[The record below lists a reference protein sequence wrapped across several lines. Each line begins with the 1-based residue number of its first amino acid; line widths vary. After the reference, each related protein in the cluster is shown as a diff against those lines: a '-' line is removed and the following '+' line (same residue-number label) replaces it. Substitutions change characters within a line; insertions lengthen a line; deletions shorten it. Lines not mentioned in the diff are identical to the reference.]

1 VKRSAVWIVIQLSS
15 LLPTTAASQTQAAT
29 DCVPAS
35 PRPCVSIDF
44 AALRDETARR
54 LSEYLRINTTNLP
67 GNELAASR
75 WLQETLAKEGI
86 EGQILDTAALG
97 PGRANFYAR
106 LPGSGKAKA
115 IALVN
120 HMDVVPAKASEWHVD
135 PFGGEVR
142 DGAVWGRGA
151 MDMKG
156 HGIIQLMALIA
167 LKRAGVRLDRDL
179 VFVGNADEEIGGLGS
194 RTFIRDHSDLV
205 RGIEYV
211 LTESGDTRVEQGRVR
226 WFGVGVGEKRTWWK
240 TITAHGTSSHASVPT
255 GDNPVDRLVRAL
267 SRISAWETPVHLT
280 PAVERYFKSMARD
293 ETGRQRTWLA
303 DPAAAL
309 RTPEGRA
316 WLLSD
321 PRRNALL
328 RNTITPTVLTG
339 STKTNVIPQTASA
352 ELDIRLLPDQDTVAF
367 RRELER
373 VIGDSAITLESIGDV
388 TQPYSVPLDTE
399 MFHAI
404 ERVAGRMLPGVPVAT
419 TTSTGSSDKPYWS
432 AAGPIPYGISPWLV
446 ESEESRRQVHGVDE
460 RLSIANLEWGLR
472 MYVGILM
479 EMAGG
484 SDGRTGGRSDGRT
497 VGQSDGG
504 WESPMGVR

>member
-1 VKRSAVWIVIQLSS
+1 MNRLAIPRLIGMLCMTPAT
-15 LLPTTAASQTQAAT
+15 LASQTAAY
-29 DCVPAS
+29 DPA
-35 PRPCVSIDF
+35 PGAHIDF
-44 AALRDETARR
+44 TALREESSRL

-67 GNELAASR
+67 GNELAAAR
-75 WLQETLAKEGI
+75 WLQQTLARDGI

-106 LPGSGKAKA
+106 LPGSGKGKA
-115 IALVN
+115 IALVH
-120 HMDVVPAKASEWHVD
+120 HMDVVPAKAAEWRVD
-135 PFGGEVR
+135 PFGGEIR

-151 MDMKG
+151 LDMKG
-156 HGIIQLMALIA
+156 HGIIQLMAMIA
-167 LKRAGVRLDRDL
+167 LKRAGVRLTRDL
-179 VFVGNADEEIGGLGS
+179 VFIGNADEEIGGLGT
-194 RTFIRDHSDLV
+194 RTFIRDHPDLV

-240 TITAHGTSSHASVPT
+240 TITAHGTASHASVPT
-255 GDNPVDRLVRAL
+255 GNNPVARLVRVL
-267 SRISAWETPVHLT
+267 NRIAGWETPVRLT

-293 ETGRQRTWLA
+293 ETGPQRTWLA

-309 RTPEGRA
+309 RSQDGRA

-339 STKTNVIPQTASA
+339 SSKTNVIPQTASA

-373 VIGDSAITLESIGDV
+373 VIGDSTITLESIGDLAP
-388 TQPYSVPLDTE
+388 PYDAPLDTKL
-399 MFHAI
+399 FQAI
-404 ERVAGRMLPGVPVAT
+404 ERVAGRMLPGIPVAT
-419 TTSTGSSDKPYWS
+419 TTSTGSSDKPYWL
-432 AAGPIPYGISPWLV
+432 AAGPIAYGISPWLV
-446 ESEESRRQVHGVDE
+446 ESEESRKQAHGVDE
-460 RLSIANLEWGLR
+460 RLSLGNLEWGVR

-479 EMAGG
+479 EM
-484 SDGRTGGRSDGRT
+484 GR
-497 VGQSDGG
+497 
-504 WESPMGVR
+504 